1 MFVITFGTKIIEITE
16 SVQYIKSQANGID
29 IISSNDDYDKVYSP
43 QSDKKYSVYDYNIY
57 TVDDSLIPTDSD
69 NIARDYVYDGSKF
82 SESDYYLLQKQI
94 SENKM
99 LKAQLQ
105 AQADRS
111 DFIEDCIA
119 EMAAQVYGGV

>member
-1 MFVITFGTKIIEITE
+1 MFVITFGEKIIEITE

-29 IISSNDDYDKVYSP
+29 IISSGDDYDKVYSP
-43 QSDKKYSVYDYNIY
+43 QSDKKYGVHDYNIY
-57 TVDDSLIPTDSD
+57 TVDESSMPTDSN

-105 AQADRS
+105 AQVDRS
-111 DFIEDCIA
+111 DFIEDCIT
-119 EMAAQVYGGV
+119 EMAVQVYGGV

>member
-1 MFVITFGTKIIEITE
+1 MFVITFGTKIVEIAE
-16 SVQYIKSQANGID
+16 SVQYIKSQTNGID
-29 IISSNDDYDKVYSP
+29 IISSSDGYDKVYSP

-57 TVDDSLIPTDSD
+57 AVDESSIPTDSD

-94 SENKM
+94 SENKI

>member
-1 MFVITFGTKIIEITE
+1 MFVITFGMKIVEIAG
-16 SVQYIKSQANGID
+16 SVQYIKSQTNGID

-43 QSDKKYSVYDYNIY
+43 QSDKKYGIHDYNIY
-57 TVDDSLIPTDSD
+57 TVDKSDIPTDSD

>member
-1 MFVITFGTKIIEITE
+1 MFVITFGMKIVEITE

-29 IISSNDDYDKVYSP
+29 IISSSDDYDKVYSP
-43 QSDKKYSVYDYNIY
+43 QSDKKYDVHDYNIY
-57 TVDDSLIPTDSD
+57 TVDESSMPTDSD

>member
-1 MFVITFGTKIIEITE
+1 MFVITFGEKIIEITE

-29 IISSNDDYDKVYSP
+29 IISSGDDYDKVYSP
-43 QSDKKYSVYDYNIY
+43 QSDKKYGVRDYNIY
-57 TVDDSLIPTDSD
+57 TVDESSIPTDSD

-82 SESDYYLLQKQI
+82 SESDYYLLHKQI